1 VRADDLEELGPCL
14 DVSQHQGAHEK
25 QQRRRRNGTIV
36 RKNASAPAQ
45 RTVIAGQSRM
55 THGPHPVLAGTLGVQ
70 SSNRTP
76 TDECRALSNE
86 RESRPVIGIYI
97 VTKNMT
103 VDQHTKGR
111 ERLSAAGA
119 PESAMKL
126 HSCFGEDGK
135 LQVFDIWESQE
146 AFDEFLT
153 YLGPVMEELGIEL
166 AQPPTIMPIVDLIQ
180 Q

>member
-1 VRADDLEELGPCL
+1 M
-14 DVSQHQGAHEK
+14 
-25 QQRRRRNGTIV
+25 
-36 RKNASAPAQ
+36 
-45 RTVIAGQSRM
+45 IA
-55 THGPHPVLAGTLGVQ
+55 
-70 SSNRTP
+70 
-76 TDECRALSNE
+76 
-86 RESRPVIGIYI
+86 IYI

-103 VDQHTKGR
+103 SDQHTKGR
-111 ERLSAAGA
+111 ARLAEAGA

-126 HSCFGEDGK
+126 HSCFGEEGK

-166 AQPPTIMPIVDLIQ
+166 AQPPVIMPLVDLVQ